1 MKLSRKGFIFGVLI
15 LSAVI
20 IGGYIG
26 QHTNDSL
33 LAHTVSLG
41 LNHESPFH
49 LDLIILTL
57 SIGFTFNISIAQVIG
72 IMLAIII
79 FTVFSKYFN

>member
-20 IGGYIG
+20 IGGYVG
-26 QHTNDSL
+26 QHTNDRL
-33 LAHTVSLG
+33 LSYTVSLG
-41 LNHESPFH
+41 LNHDAPFH

-57 SIGFTFNISIAQVIG
+57 SIGFTLNISIAQIIG
-72 IMLAIII
+72 IMTAIII